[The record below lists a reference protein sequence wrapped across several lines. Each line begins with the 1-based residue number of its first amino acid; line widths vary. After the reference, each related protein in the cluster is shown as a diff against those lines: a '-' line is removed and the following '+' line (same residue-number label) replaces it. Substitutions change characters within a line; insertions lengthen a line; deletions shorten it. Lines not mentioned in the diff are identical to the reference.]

1 MTPTKWWVRERLAR
15 LGVVICRFMHVFQSC
30 RIPESA
36 KIGNKMIYLSSK
48 DAMKKYLS
56 GISIEFQVNEP
67 EDMDYDQ
74 LADTIEKKYR
84 AL

>member
-1 MTPTKWWVRERLAR
+1 
-15 LGVVICRFMHVFQSC
+15 MHVFQSC

-36 KIGNKMIYLSSK
+36 KIGNRMIYASYK
-48 DAMKKYLS
+48 DTVKKCFS
-56 GISIEFQVNEP
+56 GISIEFQVDKP

>member
-1 MTPTKWWVRERLAR
+1 ML
-15 LGVVICRFMHVFQSC
+15 QSC

-36 KIGNKMIYLSSK
+36 KIADKMVYLSSK
-48 DAMKKYLS
+48 DTVKKSLS
-56 GISIEFQVNEP
+56 GISIEFQAHQP

-74 LADTIEKKYR
+74 FADTIAKKYR

>member
-1 MTPTKWWVRERLAR
+1 
-15 LGVVICRFMHVFQSC
+15 MHVLQPC

-36 KIGNKMIYLSSK
+36 KIADRMIYSSYK
-48 DAMKKYLS
+48 DSVKKS
-56 GISIEFQVNEP
+56 MPGISIEFQANEP

-74 LADTIEKKYR
+74 LADTIAKKYR